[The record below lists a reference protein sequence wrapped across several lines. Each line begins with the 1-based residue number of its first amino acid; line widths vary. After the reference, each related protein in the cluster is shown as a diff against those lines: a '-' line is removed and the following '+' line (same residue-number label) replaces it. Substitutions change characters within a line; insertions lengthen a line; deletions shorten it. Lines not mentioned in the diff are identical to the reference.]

1 MKTIRRNVFET
12 NSSSTHSIT
21 MCMEGDYEK
30 WKNGELY
37 YLEDS
42 DKFVNKEQRDIILKK
57 LVLEDKMDI
66 DYNAQIITFKG
77 QTVHY
82 EDWKDK
88 YKKIDDFCTDD
99 NLNEITEEEVGEYF
113 KSNFDRYEMPC
124 TYDEYYDD
132 LEYETYK
139 TKFTTPKGES
149 VISFGY
155 YGQNY

>member
-21 MCMEGDYEK
+21 MCMESDYEK

-42 DKFVNKEQRDIILKK
+42 DEFVNKEQRDIILKE
-57 LVLEDKMDI
+57 LVLKDKMDI
-66 DYNAQIITFKG
+66 DYNAQTITFKG

-82 EDWKDK
+82 EDWEDK

-99 NLNEITEEEVGEYF
+99 NLNEITE
-113 KSNFDRYEMPC
+113 
-124 TYDEYYDD
+124 
-132 LEYETYK
+132 
-139 TKFTTPKGES
+139 
-149 VISFGY
+149 
-155 YGQNY
+155 